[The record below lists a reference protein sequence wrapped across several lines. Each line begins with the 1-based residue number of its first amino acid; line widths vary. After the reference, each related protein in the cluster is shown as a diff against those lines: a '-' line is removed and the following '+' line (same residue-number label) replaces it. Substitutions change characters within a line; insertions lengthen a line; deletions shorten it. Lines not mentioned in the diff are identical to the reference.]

1 MRISPQQYFQGY
13 ENPPQTLGDNQVNL
27 QPPTQKLQLESTQI
41 LCFVLI
47 ALVAGAA
54 LGIAIASMKK

>member
-13 ENPPQTLGDNQVNL
+13 ENQPSYNL
-27 QPPTQKLQLESTQI
+27 PTQKLQLESDYTLDFI
-41 LCFVLI
+41 II

-54 LGIAIASMKK
+54 LGIGIASLIKK